1 LASRGG
7 KMSVWRETSV
17 EEWLEGLQGR
27 EKVERRW

>member
-1 LASRGG
+1 
-7 KMSVWRETSV
+7 MSVWRETSV